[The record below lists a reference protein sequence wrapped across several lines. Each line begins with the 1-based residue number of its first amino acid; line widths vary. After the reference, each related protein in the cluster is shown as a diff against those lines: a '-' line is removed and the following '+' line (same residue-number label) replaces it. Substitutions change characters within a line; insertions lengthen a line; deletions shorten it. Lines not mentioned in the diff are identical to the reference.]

1 MPELICPSCKTSV
14 SDKAITQVEQTP
26 QFVVSHARCAQCLHA
41 YLIVHAASDA
51 QTTLML
57 GTELTQHELL
67 RLLKNGESLSSN
79 DVLSLHTLLS
89 EHHSTRYLSVY
100 R

>member
-14 SDKAITQVEQTP
+14 SEQAIAQVEQTP

-41 YLIVHAASDA
+41 YMIVHASSDA

-57 GTELTQHELL
+57 RTELTHPELL
-67 RLLKNGESLSSN
+67 RLLKEGEALSSN
-79 DVLSLHTLLS
+79 DVLSLHELLS
-89 EHHSTRYLSVY
+89 ERNSTQYLSVY